1 MLCGG
6 GREGRGGREKC
17 ACGVGEWRVGREKCS
32 RGVGEGR
39 EGRGGEGREGGR
51 SVHVHRQPTQV
62 VNLRA
67 QAINV
72 LIINPFE
79 QELQQVEKREE
90 YKVLP
95 PHSTRDQVL
104 PTVQHIPGVAAV
116 RAGPRCSTGIGVAT
130 FGAG

>member
-1 MLCGG
+1 M
-6 GREGRGGREKC
+6 
-17 ACGVGEWRVGREKCS
+17 
-32 RGVGEGR
+32 
-39 EGRGGEGREGGR
+39 
-51 SVHVHRQPTQV
+51 HVHRQPTQV
-62 VNLRA
+62 VHLRA

-104 PTVQHIPGVAAV
+104 PTVQHIPGIAAI
-116 RAGPRCSTGIGVAT
+116 RAGPGRSIVIGVAT
-130 FGAG
+130 VSAGCRGEGEEERGGGENMTVMSSHTFTAYIRTPVTSAAVTHMWGSQDNIHQEQ